1 MSENST
7 VSCYDGHSNLY
18 DAYQSKVVPHY
29 QDMLEIVAL
38 TCQRYLGSGP
48 QIIDLGCGTGN
59 ASLAVLDKIPAGIFL
74 IDGSASMVE
83 IAREKIDGEMPGS
96 LRGYKVADLGDDD
109 WYSGLEK
116 ESYDAI
122 VSTLV
127 LEHLP
132 FDRYRDV
139 LGKCR
144 SLIKPGGWLLA
155 VEGYDDCEGMLQW
168 FNQQMDDRKKKLD
181 PRLADFVA
189 QIRDQKEVHY
199 YASKAQ
205 KEAWWRDAGFEKVHV
220 IWQYL
225 CLALMAGR
233 KPGTSKS
240 TIECSQKA

>member
-18 DAYQSKVVPHY
+18 DAYQSAVVPHY
-29 QDMLEIVAL
+29 QDMLEIVSL
-38 TCQRYLGSGP
+38 TCQRYLGIGP
-48 QIIDLGCGTGN
+48 EIIDLGCGTGN
-59 ASLAVLDKIPAGIFL
+59 ASLAVLDKTPAGIFL

-83 IAREKIDGEMPGS
+83 IAREKIDRARPGVV
-96 LRGYKVADLGDDD
+96 RGYKVADLGDDD
-109 WYSGLEK
+109 WYSGLE
-116 ESYDAI
+116 EGSYDAI

-139 LGKCR
+139 LDECR
-144 SLIKPGGWLLA
+144 KLLRPGGWLIA
-155 VEGYDDCEGMLQW
+155 VEGYDDGQGMLEW
-168 FNQQMDDRKKKLD
+168 FNQLMDDRKNKLD
-181 PRLADFVA
+181 PELAGFVA
-189 QIRDQKEVHY
+189 QLRDQKEVHY

-205 KEAWWRDAGFEKVHV
+205 KAEWWREAGFENVHV

-233 KPGTSKS
+233 KPGAGKGDNR
-240 TIECSQKA
+240 